1 MKRHA
6 EIAGG
11 GIGGLGLG
19 LMLAHNGWSVRI
31 HERSPVIREIGS
43 AISLRNNC
51 ITVLERYGAF
61 ARIEPLG
68 SMLQEE
74 FHYDAHGRFVQKRS
88 LTGQHRTLV
97 ISRQALV
104 EGLAAAAREAG
115 AEIVTASQIVSADP
129 AGTLIDERGGR
140 WLADLVVGA
149 DGVNSKVR
157 PAVGAGSTFE
167 ILDTRVDRY
176 LIKTRAFASEGQ
188 MFEHWSRDR
197 RVGIMPGG
205 PGLTYVYTVMP
216 ANDEA
221 AGRHPLDVE
230 NWTRAFPTLRGAF
243 EELSRNESTQS
254 LYPLVR
260 CPRWSSGR
268 IALLGDAAHGMPPTL
283 GQGAGLTMMNG
294 HALATLVSR
303 MDDVPQALRR
313 WERSVRYISDTTQRW
328 AIRYNRFTRYW
339 PPAVRPQVI
348 WAFGRFKALNRRMRL
363 ADMGISLIEA
373 RLA

>member
-1 MKRHA
+1 MKGHA

-19 LMLAHNGWSVRI
+19 LMLARNGWSVRI

-51 ITVLERYGAF
+51 ITVLERHGAF

-68 SMLQEE
+68 SMLREE
-74 FHYDAHGRFVQKRS
+74 FHFDAQGRFLQKRS
-88 LTGQHRTLV
+88 LAGHHRTLV

-104 EGLAAAAREAG
+104 DGLAAAAREAG
-115 AEIVTASQIVSADP
+115 AEIVTASQIVNADP
-129 AGTLIDERGGR
+129 AGALIDEGGR
-140 WLADLVVGA
+140 RWPADLVVGA

-157 PAVGAGSTFE
+157 PALGPGSTFR

-176 LIKTRAFASEGQ
+176 LVDTRAFASEGQ
-188 MFEHWSRDR
+188 MFEHWSGNR

-205 PGLTYVYTVMP
+205 PGRTYVYTVMP
-216 ANDEA
+216 GNDEA
-221 AGRHPLDVE
+221 AGRMPLDVE
-230 NWTRAFPTLRGAF
+230 DWTRAFPRLRGAF
-243 EELSRNESTQS
+243 EELSRSEATQS

-260 CPRWSSGR
+260 CPKWSRGR

-303 MDDVPQALRR
+303 MDDVPQALER
-313 WERSVRYISDTTQRW
+313 WENSVRYISDATLRW
-328 AIRYNRFTRYW
+328 AIRYDRFTRYW
-339 PPAVRPQVI
+339 PAALRPRVI
-348 WAFGRFKALNRRMRL
+348 WAFGRFKALNRRMRV
-363 ADMGISLIEA
+363 ADMGLSLIEA
-373 RLA
+373 KLA